1 MAIMLFGISGNKVY
15 EEDISQIFEK
25 KGNVRVED
33 IENSKVMDQN
43 NISEDNSVEANE
55 NVMSVEEPK
64 E

>member
-1 MAIMLFGISGNKVY
+1 MLFGISGNKVY